1 APMATQLPNGK
12 AAVRSGPA
20 PVRATRRVWS
30 SNPAAV
36 LWGTMVGKKVVMAV
50 TGLVLVGFVIA
61 HMLGNLKIF
70 LGAETIDAYAVFLR
84 TMGEPLFPYSALLW
98 VVRVVLLVCVAL
110 HITAAVQL
118 TRMNWAARP
127 HGYDAKRSIATT
139 YAARTMRWSG
149 VILAL
154 FVVYHLLHLTAGVV
168 GFQPGEFR
176 HLSVYHNVVAGFS
189 VCYVSLSYIAAM
201 ACLCLH
207 LDHGIWSMLQ
217 TLGWNNARTTRALQ
231 ALSRGVALVVF
242 VGFISVPVAVLAG
255 WVR

>member
-1 APMATQLPNGK
+1 
-12 AAVRSGPA
+12 
-20 PVRATRRVWS
+20 
-30 SNPAAV
+30 
-36 LWGTMVGKKVVMAV
+36 MVGKKVVMAV
-50 TGLVLVGFVIA
+50 TGLVLVLFVIA

-70 LGAETIDAYAVFLR
+70 LGAEAIDTYAVFLR
-84 TMGEPLFPYSALLW
+84 TMGEPLAPYS
-98 VVRVVLLVCVAL
+98 VVLWGVRIVLLACVAL

-127 HGYDAKRSIATT
+127 QGYETKQSIATT

-149 VILAL
+149 VILVL
-154 FVVYHLLHLTAGVV
+154 FIVYHLLHLTAGAV
-168 GFQPGEFR
+168 GFQPGAFH
-176 HLSVYHNVVAGFS
+176 HLAVYGNVVAAFS
-189 VCYVSLSYIAAM
+189 VWYVALFYILAM

-255 WVR
+255 WLR

>member
-1 APMATQLPNGK
+1 MNVAAPARAATVSTVWQTN
-12 AAVRSGPA
+12 
-20 PVRATRRVWS
+20 PVVALWS
-30 SNPAAV
+30 
-36 LWGTMVGKKVVMAV
+36 TMVGKKVVMAV
-50 TGLVLVGFVIA
+50 TGAVLVAFVVG

-70 LGAETIDAYAVFLR
+70 LGAGAIDTYAVFLR
-84 TMGEPLFPYSALLW
+84 TMGEPLVPYSVLLW
-98 VVRVVLLVCVAL
+98 VVRIVLLTCVAL

-127 HGYDAKRSIATT
+127 QGYDTKRSIATT

-154 FVVYHLLHLTAGVV
+154 FIVYHLLHLTAGAV
-168 GFQPGEFR
+168 GFQSGEFR

-189 VCYVSLSYIAAM
+189 VWYVSLFYIVAM

-207 LDHGIWSMLQ
+207 LDHGIWSFLQ
-217 TLGWNNARTTRALQ
+217 TLGWSNARTTSGLQ
-231 ALSRGVALVVF
+231 ALSRGIAFAVF
-242 VGFISVPVAVLAG
+242 FGFISVPVAVLAG

>member
-1 APMATQLPNGK
+1 MATQLLNGT
-12 AAVRSGPA
+12 ATDRGRPA
-20 PVRATRRVWS
+20 PVRMPRNVWP
-30 SNPAAV
+30 SNPVVA
-36 LWGTMVGKKVVMAV
+36 LWSTVVGKKVVMAV
-50 TGLVLVGFVIA
+50 TGIVLVGFVIG

-70 LGAETIDAYAVFLR
+70 LGAETIDTYAVFLR
-84 TMGEPLFPYSALLW
+84 TMGEPLFPNSLLLW
-98 VVRVVLLVCVAL
+98 TVRIVLVTCVAL

-127 HGYDAKRSIATT
+127 HGYDTKQSIATT

-149 VILAL
+149 VILIL
-154 FVVYHLLHLTAGVV
+154 FIVYHLLHLTAGVV
-168 GFQPGEFR
+168 SFQPGEFV

-189 VCYVSLSYIAAM
+189 VWYVASFYIVAM

-217 TLGWNNARTTRALQ
+217 TLGWNNARTTFFLQ
-231 ALSRGVALVVF
+231 SLSRGLALLVF
-242 VGFISVPVAVLAG
+242 VGFISVPVAVLTG

>member
-1 APMATQLPNGK
+1 MVTQLLDGK
-12 AAVRSGPA
+12 AADRARPA
-20 PVRATRRVWS
+20 PVRKPRRVWS
-30 SNPAAV
+30 SNPAVV

-70 LGAETIDAYAVFLR
+70 LGAEAIDAYAVFLR
-84 TMGEPLFPYSALLW
+84 TMGEPMFPYSALLW

-118 TRMNWAARP
+118 TRMNWTARP
-127 HGYDAKRSIATT
+127 HSYDTKKSIATT

-154 FVVYHLLHLTAGVV
+154 FIVYHLLHLTAGAV
-168 GFQPGEFR
+168 GFRPGQF
-176 HLSVYHNVVAGFS
+176 HDLSVYHNVVAGFS
-189 VCYVSLSYIAAM
+189 VWYVALFYILAM

-217 TLGWNNARTTRALQ
+217 TLGWNNARTTWAHQ
-231 ALSRGVALVVF
+231 ILSRGVALVVF
-242 VGFISVPVAVLAG
+242 IGFISVPVAVLGG
-255 WVR
+255 WLR